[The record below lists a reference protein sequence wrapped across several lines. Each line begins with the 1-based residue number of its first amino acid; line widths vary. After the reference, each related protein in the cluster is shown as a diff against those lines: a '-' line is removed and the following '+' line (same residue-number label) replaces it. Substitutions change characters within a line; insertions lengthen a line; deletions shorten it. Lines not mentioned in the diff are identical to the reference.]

1 MEFPFQ
7 KKQSSRTDIRPFTS
21 FGSSKD
27 NSQETYEEKLS
38 ESGESDYSDPSIVGL
53 NFYNQYGAHDD
64 RPLQLPTSKP
74 KQKVKNFNQTL
85 LLNISLLC
93 KVKPMEVEDKK
104 RPGEIRFGGMSFALP
119 PPGTYPDIPKTSEV
133 KVIAWY

>member
-7 KKQSSRTDIRPFTS
+7 KKQSSRTDIRPFTH

-27 NSQETYEEKLS
+27 SSQETYEEKLS
-38 ESGESDYSDPSIVGL
+38 ETGESDYSDTSITGL

-64 RPLQLPTSKP
+64 RPLQLPKSQPKP
-74 KQKVKNFNQTL
+74 KL
-85 LLNISLLC
+85 
-93 KVKPMEVEDKK
+93 EVEDKK

-133 KVIAWY
+133 KKSYILIQ